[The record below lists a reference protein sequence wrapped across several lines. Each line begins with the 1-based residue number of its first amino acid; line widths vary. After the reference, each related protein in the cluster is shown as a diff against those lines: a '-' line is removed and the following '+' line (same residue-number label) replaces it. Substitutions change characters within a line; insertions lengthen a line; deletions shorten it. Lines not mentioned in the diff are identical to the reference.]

1 MMQDSSSNSV
11 HLIVQHT
18 QTEKQSCFRIVA
30 YCGDARFQPAEF
42 VSSDELLKALQSAL
56 GAFDERWLV
65 LREDEYR
72 GTYIAF
78 MGDFELS
85 QNQLVQMGLRR
96 L

>member
-1 MMQDSSSNSV
+1 MQDSSSSSV

-18 QTEKQSCFRIVA
+18 HTEKQSCFRIVA
-30 YCGDARFQPAEF
+30 YCGDARFHPPEF
-42 VSSDELLKALQSAL
+42 ASSDQLVKALQSAL

-78 MGDFELS
+78 MGDFELNQS
-85 QNQLVQMGLRR
+85 QLLQMGLRR
-96 L
+96 I